1 MLIFLILSCDMSDL
15 ARNLEVLQI
24 FHIILIAT
32 VEEEMM
38 VVVAMNQE
46 LEQSVETYCMYSNCS
61 TEKIAAV
68 NWVAALAV
76 RVE

>member
-1 MLIFLILSCDMSDL
+1 MI
-15 ARNLEVLQI
+15 
-24 FHIILIAT
+24 
-32 VEEEMM
+32 

-46 LEQSVETYCMYSNCS
+46 LEQSVETYCMYCNCS